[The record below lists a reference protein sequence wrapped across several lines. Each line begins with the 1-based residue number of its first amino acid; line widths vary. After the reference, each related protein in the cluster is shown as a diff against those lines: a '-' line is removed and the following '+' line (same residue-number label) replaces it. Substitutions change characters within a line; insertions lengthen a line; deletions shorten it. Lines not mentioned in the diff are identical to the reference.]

1 MSINSQWIK
10 KLWYIYTMEYYSA
23 TNVNGLESILVRY
36 MKLEPVTQSEVR
48 KRKKIYH
55 VLTHIYGSRKKVL
68 MNLSAGKQ

>member
-1 MSINSQWIK
+1 
-10 KLWYIYTMEYYSA
+10 MEYYSA
-23 TNVNGLESILVRY
+23 TKVNGLESILVRY

-55 VLTHIYGSRKKVL
+55 VLTLIYGSRKKVL